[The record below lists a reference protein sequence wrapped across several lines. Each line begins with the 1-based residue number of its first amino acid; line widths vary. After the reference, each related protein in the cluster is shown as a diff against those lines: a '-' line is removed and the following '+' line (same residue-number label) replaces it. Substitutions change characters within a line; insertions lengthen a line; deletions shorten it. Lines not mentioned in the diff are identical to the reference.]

1 MSNKTRTALVIER
14 KTGLACPAHRSSAR
28 KAFLKKHS
36 VALATRLTQKKLPI
50 LKEFTI
56 DVFGFSRGA
65 AEARVFCTWLSEVLS
80 NGKLAGV
87 PLTCRFLGIIDT
99 VASAGVMAGTK
110 GAVTNTTGGHDG
122 WAKPENLRIP
132 SFVENCVHMVA
143 MHKLRKNFPLDDI
156 RVDCT
161 MPENCQQFAY
171 PGSHSD
177 VGGGYGP
184 GELGIAV
191 GKTIYEGDALKLS
204 QIPLN
209 HMLDCAV
216 AAGVPLWKKSA
227 IDIKTGYNP
236 FAVAPEVELAYK
248 EFVTTSGTAPRRMF
262 EWMQPYLNWRWQV
275 RETYNNLVHVRASKD
290 GDTRILVTSNRKLI
304 RDANLLISC
313 SNVPLARRFLNA
325 VTGKLA
331 AKLKDPKYEQP
342 SISIAHLDPEARR
355 LQTARSSRH
364 TGSTT
369 LTMYDS
375 YAGFSK
381 MLEEPPATGATG
393 KDSEADH
400 RQPSPTQNRRSR
412 RYPLDEV
419 GGVEAHAAQQP
430 PRTHSTKLGAI
441 SPP

>member
-1 MSNKTRTALVIER
+1 MPGGTD
-14 KTGLACPAHRSSAR
+14 SSAR

-36 VALATRLTQKKLPI
+36 VALANRLAQKKVPV
-50 LKEFTI
+50 LKECTI

-65 AEARVFCTWLSEVLS
+65 AEARVFCTWLSEILS

-87 PLTCRFLGIIDT
+87 PITCRFLGIIDT
-99 VASAGVMAGTK
+99 VASAGVMAGTM

-122 WAKPENLRIP
+122 WAMPENLRIP
-132 SFVENCVHMVA
+132 SFVKNCVHMVA
-143 MHKLRKNFPLDDI
+143 MHELRKNFPLDDI
-156 RVDCT
+156 RADGT
-161 MPENCQQFAY
+161 MPANCQQFAY

-216 AAGVPLWKKSA
+216 AAGVPLGKMA
-227 IDIKTGYNP
+227 ALDAKTGYNP

-248 EFVTTSGTAPRRMF
+248 EFITTAGTAPRRMF

-275 RETYNNLVHVRASKD
+275 RETYNNLAHVRASKD

-342 SISIAHLDPEARR
+342 SISIAHLDPEAGAV
-355 LQTARSSRH
+355 LQTARSSPATPAALAKFFDRFVH
-364 TGSTT
+364 
-369 LTMYDS
+369 DS

-381 MLEEPPATGATG
+381 MLEEPTGYWRYRKGFRGGPQATIASTEP
-393 KDSEADH
+393 KEQD
-400 RQPSPTQNRRSR
+400 RLPT
-412 RYPLDEV
+412 
-419 GGVEAHAAQQP
+419 
-430 PRTHSTKLGAI
+430 
-441 SPP
+441 